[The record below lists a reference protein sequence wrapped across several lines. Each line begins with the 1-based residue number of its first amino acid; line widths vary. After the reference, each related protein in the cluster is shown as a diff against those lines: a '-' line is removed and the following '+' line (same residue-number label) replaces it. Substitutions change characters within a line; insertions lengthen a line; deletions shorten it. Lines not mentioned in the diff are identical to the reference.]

1 MYKIKVINSFVVV
14 ISLGLLLNAPAVFAQ
29 KQVASNV
36 HSAGFRFDAIATTS
50 QPIILYQQNIELL
63 SGIDDRP
70 TFRVYGDGRVLVHF
84 PPYMKKAGDYEM
96 RLDDAELIELVRNL
110 SVNGVLDFDEKTVK
124 EKLRADENKLKARG
138 QFHEI
143 SDAVET
149 VVEVRLDEYQKNTTQ
164 KRVKNFTKQFH
175 WKNLEQDAV
184 RHKDKSE
191 ITRANKAVRTLDG
204 LMHDQRLVNKRSQ

>member
-29 KQVASNV
+29 KKVASNV
-36 HSAGFRFDAIATTS
+36 YSAGFRFDAIATTS
-50 QPIILYQQNIELL
+50 QPIILYQQNIALL
-63 SGIDDRP
+63 SDIDDRP
-70 TFRVYGDGRVLVHF
+70 TFRVYGDGRVLVHY

-124 EKLRADENKLKARG
+124 EKLRADENKSKARG
-138 QFHEI
+138 QFYEI

-149 VVEVRLDEYQKNTTQ
+149 VIDVRLDEYQKNTTQ
-164 KRVKNFTKQFH
+164 KKVKNFTKQFR

-184 RHKDKSE
+184 RHKGRPE
-191 ITRANKAVRTLDG
+191 ITQANKAVRTLDD
-204 LMHDQRLVNKRSQ
+204 LMRDQRLVNKRSQ